1 MTTFSKN
8 ILDPALD
15 VSGSINHSTSLDV
28 TDEVD
33 KLGST
38 ISGQNGSSAI
48 IYNITDDI
56 VTISG
61 LSGFTDNDVG
71 KFIEITNSANINN
84 NGLFIIDSIISSNI
98 INIINNSAVY
108 PDTNSGTIDWV
119 ERNPYSLE
127 DDLNYIR
134 TDRQNIKGVNYYDL
148 IPTYQRPN
156 NIGTNINTNLNNI
169 SGKTTDAVSY
179 FVTNLFYST
188 AIIGNSKI
196 TITSLG
202 NLKHSNSI
210 DNIGIPLFDSAP
222 FNGNYTSCYVEIINR
237 YIGTNFTVLSGIH
250 MGEKI
255 FGVTNSGISVSP
267 NSVEIIF
274 YSCPIGGDIATEST
288 LYSWEVSQALNL
300 SLKYGYNQRLDQLN
314 KSAFRE
320 NPITNIFSSG
330 GINSSQHDSLR
341 QLIHFINEGPGNGFN
356 SGAFK
361 EIIGQPFPISIIWY
375 IDSSKVD
382 KIVEKLIIRNDN
394 NIPISITWNIYDT
407 DGSTILNSIT
417 DTIVYASN
425 IFESNRTR
433 TIS

>member
-15 VSGSINHSTSLDV
+15 ISGSINHSTSLDIA
-28 TDEVD
+28 DEVD
-33 KLGST
+33 KLGSI

-71 KFIEITNSANINN
+71 KFIEITNSGNINN
-84 NGLFIIDSIISSNI
+84 NGIFIIDSIISSSI
-98 INIINNSAVY
+98 INIINSSGIY
-108 PDTNSGTIDWV
+108 PDANSGTIEWV

-134 TDRQNIKGVNYYDL
+134 TDRQNIKGVNYYSSVS
-148 IPTYQRPN
+148 TYQRPN

-169 SGKTTDAVSY
+169 SGKTTDAISY
-179 FVTNLFYST
+179 FVTRSFYST
-188 AIIGNSKI
+188 AIVGNSKI
-196 TITSLG
+196 TITSSG

-210 DNIGIPLFDSAP
+210 DSTGIPLFDSAP
-222 FNGNYTSCYVEIINR
+222 FSGSYALCYVEVINR
-237 YIGTNFTVLSGIH
+237 YVGTNFVVLSGAH
-250 MGEKI
+250 TGEKI
-255 FGVTNSGISVSP
+255 FGITNGGISVSP

-274 YSCPIGGDIATEST
+274 YSCPIGGDISAEST
-288 LYSWEVSQALNL
+288 LYLWEASQTLNL
-300 SLKYGYNQRLDQLN
+300 SLKYAYNQRLDQID

-320 NPITNIFSSG
+320 DPVVNIFSSG

-341 QLIHFINEGPGNGFN
+341 QLIHFINEGPGNGFT

-361 EIIGQPFPISIIWY
+361 EIIGQPFPTSIIWY

-382 KIVEKLIIRNDN
+382 KIIEKLITRNDN

-417 DTIVYASN
+417 DTITYNSN
-425 IFESNRTR
+425 IFESSRTR